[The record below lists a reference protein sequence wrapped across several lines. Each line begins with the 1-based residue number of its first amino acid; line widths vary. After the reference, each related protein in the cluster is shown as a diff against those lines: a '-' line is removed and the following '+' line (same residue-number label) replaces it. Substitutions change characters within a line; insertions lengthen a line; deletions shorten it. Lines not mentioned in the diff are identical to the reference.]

1 MPKFLD
7 APSWYDSDGTLRT
20 IQRVVSLNLS
30 TPGYGLAWNIPVTNA
45 KASQETDNYY
55 VVPGAGTNTSSLL
68 TWQNS
73 GGVYHWGTLA
83 KGTEGTMLTATS
95 SGVSWSK
102 PKLYCHNVTAYRT
115 NMYSFSFS
123 VILNTDTQINDI
135 YVVSSILQ
143 DIQGG
148 SYSSDPFYPC
158 TGGAWRAST
167 TISGPPVVSKNTYVD
182 FLCMCAQSSGN
193 VLIRSNQ
200 CYYIDDNITRYV
212 STTTLNSSA
221 LYTATWTDRVYNI
234 FDNNI
239 TF

>member
-7 APSWYDSDGTLRT
+7 APSWYDSDGTLQT

-30 TPGYGLAWNIPVTNA
+30 TPGYGLMWKIPVTNA
-45 KASQETDNYY
+45 KLSQETDNYY
-55 VVPGAGTNTSSLL
+55 VVPGAGTNAGSLL
-68 TWQNS
+68 TWQNN
-73 GGVYHWGTLA
+73 GGVYSWGTLS
-83 KGTEGTMLTATS
+83 KGAEGTMLTATS
-95 SGVSWSK
+95 SGVSWST

-135 YVVSSILQ
+135 YDVSSILQ

-148 SYSSDPFYPC
+148 SYSSNPFYPC
-158 TGGAWRAST
+158 TGGGWA
-167 TISGPPVVSKNTYVD
+167 ISSGSYNVYVN

-193 VLIRSNQ
+193 VLVRTNQ
-200 CYYIDDNITRYV
+200 YYTGDGINNRYV
-212 STTTLNSSA
+212 STTTLSSTA
-221 LYTATWTDRVYNI
+221 LYTATWIDRVYNI

-239 TF
+239 TL